1 MTNVVIKIADG
12 NVVHGGFVKHV
23 NRDWDFL
30 CTGCTL
36 GRCDDDFFDFSRSE
50 RRGAGCYRHHGG
62 IEFFQSEHGKLL
74 IWSILS

>member
-1 MTNVVIKIADG
+1 MTHVVIEITDG

-36 GRCDDDFFDFSRSE
+36 CRCDDDFFDFVGSK
-50 RRGAGCYRHHGG
+50 RRGAGGYRYHRG
-62 IEFFQSEHGKLL
+62 IEFLQSEHRKLL
-74 IWSILS
+74 IWSFIS